1 MDSFIK
7 CPFHGSP
14 SISETFVG
22 LSRYFS
28 KKNKNVNLVVA
39 LDLNSGVHSQCGSSP
54 GDHECHE
61 QFHDSPSNSCRDRT
75 LPSYAANM
83 SSLPVVTFNHFN
95 YFHSSIVIP
104 LHSATTNTQL
114 APSDWDGC
122 DHVTAHYWTTFSFQF
137 KARNQRRLSL
147 RITLHKPEL
156 QLQFVCD
163 VQSSAYFEIVSILWD
178 SINTLLNLLPR
189 YSVRSKSS
197 RYITNTIT
205 DVLQHQQKLA

>member
-1 MDSFIK
+1 M
-7 CPFHGSP
+7 
-14 SISETFVG
+14 
-22 LSRYFS
+22 
-28 KKNKNVNLVVA
+28 NVWT
-39 LDLNSGVHSQCGSSP
+39 
-54 GDHECHE
+54 

-83 SSLPVVTFNHFN
+83 SSLPVVTFNHYV

-163 VQSSAYFEIVSILWD
+163 VQSSAYFEIVSIVCLIFYRD
-178 SINTLLNLLPR
+178 TVSEVYHHEHNNRCITASVEISLALKASVQFGMIHFKSALLFER
-189 YSVRSKSS
+189 EEICAVRVASFKV
-197 RYITNTIT
+197 T
-205 DVLQHQQKLA
+205 